1 VLIASSIAAPRPE
14 PAQRLAAVDDLA
26 HEDWRGGVPLDVRW
40 PREAV
45 ESVQEGAMLHVR
57 SLLSATLV
65 GLFLLL
71 GPGSA
76 HADETADL
84 AARAWEVH
92 QARCAEVAAGS
103 DSSAAASMV
112 EVTEVWREV
121 ISSYERSGASFL
133 LYWRGV
139 LAECL
144 GQPERAAEDLQLFVS
159 LEEFEDAFASQV
171 RDARTRLRRMGVQT
185 TEPTP
190 EELEAAREL
199 DKSDR
204 AALASGSRSL
214 RAAARTAKTPFFLL
228 GFAGGYQRSAAYN
241 YGLFGLDVSLK
252 LVGPLRVEVSAR
264 GGISVS
270 YTDDAGETSP
280 TGRYMLMAIGVGPT
294 LQFDGPVRPRV
305 GVWFQLA
312 PNGSEIGGP
321 KVLPGFV
328 VHGGVD
334 LPLRGSPVALRPAI
348 EAGILGPM
356 PTVRGMLALV
366 LGF

>member
-1 VLIASSIAAPRPE
+1 
-14 PAQRLAAVDDLA
+14 
-26 HEDWRGGVPLDVRW
+26 
-40 PREAV
+40 
-45 ESVQEGAMLHVR
+45 MLHRR
-57 SLLSATLV
+57 SLIPVALAGV
-65 GLFLLL
+65 FLLL
-71 GPGSA
+71 DLSPA
-76 HADETADL
+76 HADETAEL

-92 QARCAEVAAGS
+92 QAQCAEVAAGS
-103 DSSAAASMV
+103 DSSAADSMV
-112 EVTEVWREV
+112 EVTEVWRE
-121 ISSYERSGASFL
+121 IIASYEKTGASFL

-144 GQPERAAEDLQLFVS
+144 GQPERAAEDLQLFVA

-171 RDARTRLRRMGVQT
+171 RDSRTRLRRMGVQT
-185 TEPTP
+185 TEPTA
-190 EELEAAREL
+190 EELASAREL

-204 AALASGSRSL
+204 AALAKGSRSL

-228 GFAGGYQRSAAYN
+228 GFAGGYQRTAAYN

-264 GGISVS
+264 GGVSVS
-270 YTDDAGETSP
+270 YADDAGETSP
-280 TGRYMLMAIGVGPT
+280 TGRYLLMAIGVGPT

-305 GVWFQLA
+305 GIWFQLA

-334 LPLRGSPVALRPAI
+334 LPLRGSPVAIRPAI
-348 EAGILGPM
+348 EAGMLGPM
-356 PTVRGMLALV
+356 PTVRGMLELV